1 MPVYVNFDVPADLE
15 DDALDALEVARDTGS
30 VKKGTNETTKA
41 VERGNADLVYIAEDV
56 QPEEVVMHLPEL
68 SDEKNV
74 PFIFVGAQD
83 DIGHAAGLEVGS
95 AAAAITDT
103 GDAEDDVEDITE
115 KLEELR

>member
-103 GDAEDDVEDITE
+103 GDAEDEVEDITE